1 MKIAR
6 LVSASVLTLIFAMNV
21 SAGEGEKE
29 KGQMPAFSDFDL
41 NGDGTIVEQEFN
53 EGHAKRMAER
63 AAEGHELKNAG
74 KCTFAGVDADSDGGI
89 TPEEFKAHKAKHQ
102 KKPNCKHKCKKCE
115 GKENCE
121 CKHKC
126 GHECDENCTHKHEH
140 KHGEKDQ
147 EEQQT

>member
-6 LVSASVLTLIFAMNV
+6 MVSAVVLTLLFAMNV
-21 SAGEGEKE
+21 SGGEGEQK

-63 AAEGHELKNAG
+63 AAEGHQMKNAG

-89 TPEEFKAHKAKHQ
+89 APEEFEAHKAKHMN
-102 KKPNCKHKCKKCE
+102 KGHKKCKD
-115 GKENCE
+115 KENC
-121 CKHKC
+121 K
-126 GHECDENCTHKHEH
+126 HKHEH
-140 KHGEKDQ
+140 KHGEKQ
-147 EEQQT
+147 ETQSET